1 MFSCF
6 PRTQS
11 KIPSLIDYCVINRVL
26 GRNREETSQYATVII
41 QSCSQE
47 CTLIANSPTF
57 INILSALDRCN
68 EWGLYY
74 TGLVTFPHVVLLN
87 QLNWFSIIFC
97 LQSPD
102 SRLFPEWLRNTSSQ
116 NWISPRF
123 SSWKYILEFIEIHSF
138 SAGKINFSGKK
149 PNKNIFLTQPS
160 PWFDSVKSNNK

>member
-1 MFSCF
+1 MYSHC
-6 PRTQS
+6 
-11 KIPSLIDYCVINRVL
+11 
-26 GRNREETSQYATVII
+26 
-41 QSCSQE
+41 
-47 CTLIANSPTF
+47 NSPTF

-160 PWFDSVKSNNK
+160 PWFDSVKSNNKWKTNSLTSSTSCKLPSKPLKSQGTTSHKIQSTQNSSELVKENLGV

>member
-1 MFSCF
+1 MFSRF

-26 GRNREETSQYATVII
+26 GRNREETSNNTELFSGMY
-41 QSCSQE
+41 SHC
-47 CTLIANSPTF
+47 NSPTF

-102 SRLFPEWLRNTSSQ
+102 SQLFPEWLRNTSSQ

>member
-1 MFSCF
+1 MTYLNQNVVIFIHDPIKLKILILFISHHNHVGRECF
-6 PRTQS
+6 LA
-11 KIPSLIDYCVINRVL
+11 SLIDYCVINRVL

-102 SRLFPEWLRNTSSQ
+102 SQLFPEWLRNTSSQ
-116 NWISPRF
+116 N
-123 SSWKYILEFIEIHSF
+123 
-138 SAGKINFSGKK
+138 
-149 PNKNIFLTQPS
+149 
-160 PWFDSVKSNNK
+160 

>member
-1 MFSCF
+1 MFSRF

-102 SRLFPEWLRNTSSQ
+102 SQLFPEWLRNTSSQ

-123 SSWKYILEFIEIHSF
+123 SSWNISLNLLKSIHFQQEKST
-138 SAGKINFSGKK
+138 SVGKSQRK
-149 PNKNIFLTQPS
+149 IFFWHSQVLDLIQ
-160 PWFDSVKSNNK
+160 

>member
-1 MFSCF
+1 MFSRF

-102 SRLFPEWLRNTSSQ
+102 SQLFQSGYAIQVHKTEFLQDFPLEIYP
-116 NWISPRF
+116 WIYWNPFIF
-123 SSWKYILEFIEIHSF
+123 SR
-138 SAGKINFSGKK
+138 
-149 PNKNIFLTQPS
+149 KNQLQ
-160 PWFDSVKSNNK
+160 WEKAK

>member
-1 MFSCF
+1 MFSRF

-47 CTLIANSPTF
+47 CTGTLIANSPTF

-123 SSWKYILEFIEIHSF
+123 SSWNISLNLLKSIHFQQEKST
-138 SAGKINFSGKK
+138 SVGKSQIK
-149 PNKNIFLTQPS
+149 IFFWHSQVLDLIQ
-160 PWFDSVKSNNK
+160 

>member
-1 MFSCF
+1 MYSHC
-6 PRTQS
+6 
-11 KIPSLIDYCVINRVL
+11 
-26 GRNREETSQYATVII
+26 
-41 QSCSQE
+41 
-47 CTLIANSPTF
+47 NSPTF
-57 INILSALDRCN
+57 NNILSALDHCN

-74 TGLVTFPHVVLLN
+74 TGLVTFPYVVLLN

-160 PWFDSVKSNNK
+160 PWFDSVKSNKLTDKQYLLQASEQAFKVTRYHFTQNSINTKLQWAGKRKFGCLATHV